1 MKTFDITLDLPFE
14 VPQTDR
20 AGELIR
26 MFGLTPDCIHQQHL
40 THTCRIDV
48 HPGDIVYITGAS
60 GAGKTVLLHAMYDQI
75 PPDNRLRLDDIPLH
89 DDRPLIDC
97 FERPVLST
105 TELLSRAG
113 LSDVFS
119 LLQSP
124 AALSAGQQY
133 RYRMARAMTHPAGFI
148 FADEFTGTLDRML
161 AGRGGIE
168 TLIQCDLSPCMAA
181 KATIILDHSFP
192 VAALEAPPMPPGPP
206 AASMVFLDAHSLASA
221 RMSRAAMLLSFSA
234 HSGVLAT
241 PSLLPRT

>member
-148 FADEFTGTLDRML
+148 FADEFTGTLDRITAAATAFKLRKVSRNAKKVFILASCHEDILRDLQPDML
-161 AGRGGIE
+161 IVKDLNGRTKTVCRQRNCRPHSKHVWCGRNP
-168 TLIQCDLSPCMAA
+168 L
-181 KATIILDHSFP
+181 ATID
-192 VAALEAPPMPPGPP
+192 EY
-206 AASMVFLDAHSLASA
+206 LAV
-221 RMSRAAMLLSFSA
+221 SRGNVRS
-234 HSGVLAT
+234 
-241 PSLLPRT
+241 